1 MVLTDPVGDMVT
13 RIRNAN
19 RAYHEWTEV
28 PSARFK
34 KELCE
39 ILKRE
44 GYLEDYRVERK
55 GPAEILKV
63 KLKYGP
69 NKKRAI
75 TGIMRISKPGLRVYA
90 RKEEIPKVMGGLGS
104 AIISTSR
111 GLLTDKEARQ
121 KGLGGEVILYIW

>member
-1 MVLTDPVGDMVT
+1 MVLSDPIGDMVT
-13 RIRNAN
+13 RIRNAS
-19 RAYHEWTEV
+19 RAYHEWTEI

-34 KELCE
+34 KELCQ

-44 GYLEDYRVERK
+44 GYLEDFKVERR
-55 GPAEILKV
+55 GAAEFLKV
-63 KLKYGP
+63 KLKYGA

-75 TGIMRISKPGLRVYA
+75 TGIMRISKPGLRVYVK
-90 RKEEIPKVMGGLGS
+90 KEEIPKVMGGLGA

-121 KGLGGEVILYIW
+121 KGVGGEVILYIW